1 MAPRIHEI
9 SSSRKLWKVR
19 VQMLLIV
26 LLTITIT
33 SNVVTAI
40 FPYCHNILIISTN
53 IIIIPSSSSISLSS
67 VIITISFITIIIITL
82 DNVNYCKQHFI
93 CNFINFFVRDMPVV
107 ARMRLVIKEKGGFFG
122 LYRGILPGS
131 IRSFMSNG
139 CSMIVMTFAQRKVSE
154 WGLREKL
161 G

>member
-1 MAPRIHEI
+1 
-9 SSSRKLWKVR
+9 
-19 VQMLLIV
+19 MLLIV

-33 SNVVTAI
+33 SNVVTIVTAI

-53 IIIIPSSSSISLSS
+53 IIIIPSSSSLSLSS
-67 VIITISFITIIIITL
+67 VIITISFINIIIITL
-82 DNVNYCKQHFI
+82 HNVNYCRQHFI